1 MGRGLCPMA
10 GGRHAP
16 DAALLLAG
24 SGGKQTLPESGLE
37 DPGEVGVGM
46 TDFMS
51 ALRAYL
57 LGIGAVT
64 DLCGTSIYVLSLP
77 KEEIGLG
84 AHKCV
89 VLLSSGGEIKLRR
102 TTLEARVDV
111 VCYGETDFEAAVME
125 RPVAEALKQLNRAVC
140 ANVLLHNATVA
151 TGPFQAKDPETF
163 WPAMRRQIVLRAD
176 EREVG

>member
-1 MGRGLCPMA
+1 
-10 GGRHAP
+10 
-16 DAALLLAG
+16 
-24 SGGKQTLPESGLE
+24 
-37 DPGEVGVGM
+37 M

-57 LGIGAVT
+57 LGIQAVT

-77 KEEIGLG
+77 KEGIALG

-89 VLLSSGGEIKLRR
+89 VLLSSGGELKLRR
-102 TTLEARVDV
+102 NTIEARVDV

-125 RPVAEALKQLNRAVC
+125 RPVAGALKQLQRMVC

-151 TGPFQAKDPETF
+151 TGPFQAKDPDIF
-163 WPAMRRQIVLRAD
+163 WPAMRRQIILRAD
-176 EREVG
+176 EREVGNAAV